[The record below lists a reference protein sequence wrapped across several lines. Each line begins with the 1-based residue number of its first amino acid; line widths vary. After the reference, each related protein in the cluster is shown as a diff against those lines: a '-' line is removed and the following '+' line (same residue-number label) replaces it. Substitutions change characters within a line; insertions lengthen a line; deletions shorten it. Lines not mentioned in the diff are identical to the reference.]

1 MDYSIVPSVIYTTP
15 EVAAVGESVQSAKD
29 KGLNVKVVKAPMMFS
44 GRYVAETL
52 NGDGFCKLIYDLDHH
67 CLVGAAIVGNY
78 ASEMI
83 YGVAMMVNSKL
94 PIQHLTKIVFPHP
107 TVCETVR
114 EALFM
119 AV

>member
-1 MDYSIVPSVIYTTP
+1 M
-15 EVAAVGESVQSAKD
+15 
-29 KGLNVKVVKAPMMFS
+29 
-44 GRYVAETL
+44 
-52 NGDGFCKLIYDLDHH
+52 
-67 CLVGAAIVGNY
+67 GAAIVGNY

-119 AV
+119 I